1 MGIDPYSLVG
11 FSKSSEKQTLLRGY
25 HVEVTFMC
33 MHAHTN
39 THAQKHTHTKVIQAF
54 TVSSVSG
61 VTGLSVSLLSLV
73 FLIS

>member
-1 MGIDPYSLVG
+1 MWRSH
-11 FSKSSEKQTLLRGY
+11 SCA
-25 HVEVTFMC
+25 C
-33 MHAHTN
+33 MHTQTRMDRN
-39 THAQKHTHTKVIQAF
+39 THTHTKVIQAF